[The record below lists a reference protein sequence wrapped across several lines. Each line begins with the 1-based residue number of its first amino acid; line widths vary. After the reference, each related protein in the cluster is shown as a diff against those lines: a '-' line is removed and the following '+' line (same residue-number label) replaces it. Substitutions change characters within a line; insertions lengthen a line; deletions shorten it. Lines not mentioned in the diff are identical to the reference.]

1 MKVESLKP
9 LTTIMYHFST
19 IWFVNTHSERYS
31 GNHHLYLIIHK
42 LFMCLFSRIR
52 SEASM
57 VGETSHSK
65 S

>member
-1 MKVESLKP
+1 
-9 LTTIMYHFST
+9 MYHFST
-19 IWFVNTHSERYS
+19 IWFVNTHTERYS